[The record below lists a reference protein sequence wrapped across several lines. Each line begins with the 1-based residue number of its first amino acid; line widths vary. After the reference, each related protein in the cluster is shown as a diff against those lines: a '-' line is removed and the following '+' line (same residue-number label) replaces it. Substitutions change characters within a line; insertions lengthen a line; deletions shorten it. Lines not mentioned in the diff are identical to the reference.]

1 MAEADR
7 SRWNQRYISGD
18 FSREP
23 SRRMVALLSGRIR
36 PGMVALDLACG
47 AGWNSLWLAR
57 QGLEVHA
64 WDISEAGLAILRQQ
78 AEREGLTPRLHLRL
92 IDLDHVELPREQYD
106 VVVDN
111 NFLHRPLLIPMLES
125 LKPGGLLFINN
136 FMDAPK
142 RAIIRPAHKLDPG
155 ELARVYS
162 ERAEILHLQEDPV
175 EGRATMLARRP
186 VTPRPE

>member
-7 SRWNQRYISGD
+7 IRWNRRYLSGEYAK
-18 FSREP
+18 EP
-23 SRRMVALLSGRIR
+23 SRRMVALLTGRIR

-47 AGWNSLWLAR
+47 AGRNSLWLAR

-64 WDISEAGLAILRQQ
+64 WDIAEVGLDLLREQ
-78 AEREGLTPRLHLRL
+78 AEREGLMDRLHLRL

-111 NFLHRPLLIPMLES
+111 NFLHRPLLLPMLES
-125 LKPGGLLFINN
+125 LKPGGLLFVNN
-136 FMDAPK
+136 FMDSPK
-142 RAIIRPAHKLDPG
+142 RAVIRPEHKLDPG
-155 ELARVYS
+155 ELARVYGS
-162 ERAEILHLQEDPV
+162 RAEILFLKEDPE

-186 VTPRPE
+186 LTPRPE